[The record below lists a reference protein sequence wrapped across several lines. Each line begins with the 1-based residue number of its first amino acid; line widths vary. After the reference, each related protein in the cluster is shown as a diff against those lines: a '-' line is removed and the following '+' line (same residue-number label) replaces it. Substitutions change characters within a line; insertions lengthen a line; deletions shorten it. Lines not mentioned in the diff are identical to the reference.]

1 MSIRQHTQTNTPTRL
16 LLDCGVIAGPIFVA
30 TFLIQS
36 VTRDGFDLGHH
47 PISLL
52 SVGDLGWIQ
61 ITNFI
66 VAGVLSLAFAAGV
79 RRTLLDGRGVTW
91 GPRLLGVFGV
101 GLIAGGVF
109 VPDPGLGYPAG
120 TPDAVPDDLTWHAI
134 LHAAAPPVAFLAL
147 IAACVVY
154 ARRFIADD
162 EPRWAYAS
170 LMTAAAC
177 LVLSAWPGIDGS
189 SVRLAV
195 AVTLGF
201 AWQAAFARRL
211 LRAEP

>member
-1 MSIRQHTQTNTPTRL
+1 MSTLLQTTRQSRGL
-16 LLDCGVIAGPIFVA
+16 LACGVIAGPIFVS

-52 SVGDLGWIQ
+52 SLGDKGWIQ

-66 VAGVLSLAFAAGV
+66 LAGVLSLAFAAGV
-79 RRTLLDGRGVTW
+79 RRRIPYGKGVVW
-91 GPRLLGVFGV
+91 GPRLLTVYGL

-109 VPDPGLGYPAG
+109 VADPGLGYPAG
-120 TPDAVPDDLTWHAI
+120 TPDGVAAELSWHGM
-134 LHAAAPPVAFLAL
+134 LHAAAPPIAFLAL
-147 IAACVVY
+147 IAACLVC
-154 ARRFIADD
+154 ARRFATDG
-162 EPRWAYAS
+162 ERVWASYSVTTAVVC
-170 LMTAAAC
+170 LM
-177 LVLSAWPGIDGS
+177 LSAWPGIDGM

-201 AWQAAFARRL
+201 AWQVAFAVRL
-211 LRAEP
+211 LRTAR